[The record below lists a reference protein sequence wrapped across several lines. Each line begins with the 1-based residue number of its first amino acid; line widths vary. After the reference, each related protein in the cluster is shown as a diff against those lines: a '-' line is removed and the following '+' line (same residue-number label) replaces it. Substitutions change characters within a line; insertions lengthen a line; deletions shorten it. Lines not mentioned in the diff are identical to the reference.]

1 MKIYSDYSG
10 HAMRQVLFDVL
21 AVLTIGLWVFLGTE
35 LYRLVSELRV
45 YGEKMESAGAGI
57 RSTMADIGGTLGG
70 VPLIGGGIR
79 DPFDA
84 AAAAGAQLESAGVSQ
99 QESVH
104 QLALGLGIGL
114 AVVPVLTILVFWL
127 VPRLRFAM
135 RASAAKKIAAQ
146 EVGVDLLA
154 LRALSHQRLGAL
166 ARLDPDVAGKWRA
179 GDPAIMRKLAN
190 LELRASG
197 VRLPEESGGRAGT
210 VVAPIE

>member
-1 MKIYSDYSG
+1 MKIYSDYFG
-10 HAMRQVLFDVL
+10 HATRQVLFDAL

-35 LYRLVSELRV
+35 LYRLVSDLQV

-57 RSTMADIGGTLGG
+57 RTTMADIGGTLGG

-84 AAAAGAQLESAGVSQ
+84 AAAAGSQLEAAGVSQ

-127 VPRLRFAM
+127 VPRLRFVR
-135 RASAAKKIAAQ
+135 RASAARKMAAKA
-146 EVGVDLLA
+146 VGVDLLA
-154 LRALSHQRLGAL
+154 LRALSHQKLGAL
-166 ARLDPDVAGKWRA
+166 ASVDPDVAGKWRA
-179 GDPAIMRKLAN
+179 GDPAMMRKLAN

-197 VRLPEESGGRAGT
+197 VRLPDESGERAGT
-210 VVAPIE
+210 TGVMIE

>member
-10 HAMRQVLFDVL
+10 QAMRQVLFDVL

-57 RSTMADIGGTLGG
+57 RSTMADIGETLGG

-84 AAAAGAQLESAGVSQ
+84 AARAGAQLESAGVSQ

-114 AVVPVLTILVFWL
+114 AVVPVLTILLFWM
-127 VPRLRFAM
+127 VPRLRFVM
-135 RASAAKKIAAQ
+135 RASAAKKVATQVA
-146 EVGVDLLA
+146 GTDLLA
-154 LRALSHQRLGAL
+154 LRALANQKLGAL

-179 GDPAIMRKLAN
+179 GDPAIIHKLAN

-197 VRLPEESGGRAGT
+197 VRLPA
-210 VVAPIE
+210 AP